1 MTTYSVQQLLQE
13 YKFQRQQ
20 GVPPN
25 SALQFLARLDPGL
38 SEETRRE
45 LAQWIR
51 KWELERGN
59 QDEATV
65 VPETTPPKPNG
76 TPPKPMPP
84 VTDPEPEMDLITCK
98 RCGAQNPGDG
108 KYCYSCGEL
117 LEAPSERAITEQLE
131 FNEPDP
137 AMFGNLSTLLI
148 AVRGH
153 EQNPLHIHVGEQ
165 PLIIGRSDDS
175 GVSGAD
181 IDLAPFGAK
190 NHGVSRSHAVLK
202 RQDNTITLT
211 DQGSVNHTYIN
222 GERIHP
228 HEVRVVRDGDEIRF
242 GKLSTRVT
250 FYRELRRLN

>member
-51 KWELERGN
+51 KWELEREN
-59 QDEATV
+59 Q
-65 VPETTPPKPNG
+65 G
-76 TPPKPMPP
+76 TPPASPHPDNGTASP
-84 VTDPEPEMDLITCK
+84 DNDQIACK
-98 RCGAQNPGDG
+98 HCGAQNPSDG
-108 KYCYSCGEL
+108 KYCYSCGQL
-117 LEAPSERAITEQLE
+117 LESPTERGNTVQLE
-131 FNEPDP
+131 FSDPDP

-153 EQNPLHIHVGEQ
+153 EQNPLHVHVGDQ
-165 PLIIGRSDDS
+165 PIVIGRTDDTKS
-175 GVSGAD
+175 GKPDV
-181 IDLAPFGAK
+181 DLAPFGAK
-190 NHGVSRSHAVLK
+190 DHGVSRSHAILK
-202 RQDNTITLT
+202 RQENTITLT
-211 DQGSVNHTYIN
+211 DQGSINHTYIN
-222 GERIHP
+222 GEKIHP
-228 HEVRVVRDGDEIRF
+228 HEVRVIRDGDEIRF